1 MTCPL
6 RHSGAERIFLG
17 SVMPSVVRLLARF
30 TQPAAS
36 LYGDPSDPGMPAY
49 MAAAKKYSTPAN
61 APDPWNIVNFGQMLT
76 TIKIMNE
83 VGYANLSPS
92 AILAKA
98 KAFTGPQA
106 LGAPALACGKYP
118 SAPGVCNDR
127 IQFFEYTGGVTSGK
141 PEWTKAAGWLQPP
154 S

>member
-1 MTCPL
+1 ML
-6 RHSGAERIFLG
+6 FRS
-17 SVMPSVVRLLARF
+17 
-30 TQPAAS
+30 
-36 LYGDPSDPGMPAY
+36 
-49 MAAAKKYSTPAN
+49 KYSTPAN
-61 APDPWNIVNFGQMLT
+61 ESDPWNIVDFGQTLT

-83 VGYANLSPS
+83 VGYASLSPS

-106 LGAPALACGKYP
+106 LGAPAIDCGKY
-118 SAPGVCNDR
+118 SNAPGVCNDR

-141 PEWTKAAGWLQPP
+141 PNWIKAAGWLQPP

>member
-1 MTCPL
+1 
-6 RHSGAERIFLG
+6 
-17 SVMPSVVRLLARF
+17 MP
-30 TQPAAS
+30 P
-36 LYGDPSDPGMPAY
+36 YE
-49 MAAAKKYSTPAN
+49 AAAKKYSTPAN
-61 APDPWNIVNFGQMLT
+61 APDPWNIVNFGQTLT

-92 AILAKA
+92 AIRA

-106 LGAPALACGKYP
+106 LGAPALDCGKYA

-127 IQFFEYTGGVTSGK
+127 IQFFGYTGGVTSGK
-141 PEWTKAAGWLQPP
+141 PEWAKMAAWLQPP

>member
-1 MTCPL
+1 
-6 RHSGAERIFLG
+6 
-17 SVMPSVVRLLARF
+17 
-30 TQPAAS
+30 
-36 LYGDPSDPGMPAY
+36 MPAY
-49 MAAAKKYSTPAN
+49 EAAAKTFSTAAN
-61 APDPWNIVNFGQMLT
+61 EPDPWNIVDFGQTLT

-83 VGYANLSPS
+83 VGYASLSPS

-106 LGAPALACGKYP
+106 LGAPALDCGKYTN
-118 SAPGVCNDR
+118 APGVCNDQ

-141 PEWTKAAGWLQPP
+141 PQWAKLAGWLQPP